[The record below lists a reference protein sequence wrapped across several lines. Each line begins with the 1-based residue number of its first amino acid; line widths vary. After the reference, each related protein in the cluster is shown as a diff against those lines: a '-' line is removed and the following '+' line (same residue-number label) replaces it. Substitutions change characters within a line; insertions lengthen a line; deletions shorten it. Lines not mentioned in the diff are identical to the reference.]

1 MHKDNSKFVTP
12 GDAPP
17 KTAKVKVS
25 LDLDDALKLKRFS
38 SEKNVSLSQYLVGL
52 VTDDLNQN
60 KQT

>member
-1 MHKDNSKFVTP
+1 MKKKNSFLIQ

-38 SEKNVSLSQYLVGL
+38 SEKNMSLSQYLVGL